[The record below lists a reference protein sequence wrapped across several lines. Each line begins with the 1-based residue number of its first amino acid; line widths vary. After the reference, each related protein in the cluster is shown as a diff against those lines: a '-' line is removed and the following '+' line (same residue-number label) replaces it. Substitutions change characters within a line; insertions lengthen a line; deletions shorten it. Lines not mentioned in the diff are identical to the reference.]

1 MRIRHLFIAIT
12 LILTFPFHLLGNDQ
26 LDPNLCYTP
35 GGSTRAPDWLCGVYE
50 DVDGYSEET
59 KFAVGQSGR
68 SSNPNEL
75 LAEGIATL
83 VGVIGLVRG
92 EGPSQTEYF
101 EMNDNHSYYFSV
113 SAVENREKV
122 TAKVIDKFSAPMR
135 DYILVAE
142 APEGITY
149 DLSQVLLSK
158 KVTIDRSDDLFQAFL
173 DDKDTSGFGDH
184 GNLHSS
190 FNVSL
195 VRIDTVENG
204 KNSMLGCFLKISEGV
219 GDDELF
225 VDKELDTEECRQEF
239 VKMSFTLAFAK
250 KERARQDSFKESEKL
265 YQQFLSQKELDAEV
279 DAEVDAAIRAE
290 FDKVLS
296 DNFDTMTGT
305 IADLQGN
312 WSTSCTAEDTNS
324 LFTIERLVISGNT
337 LYREEIVYPDSNCE
351 SPIMQLNGTML
362 SVKLDGST
370 QFTDETSGY
379 KVSGKLLSADITVLN
394 SDFASALNEQS
405 FCGIDSWEKD
415 VAFDIFGKNCG
426 DEDKIIIK
434 NAVTYA
440 AYRVTGNNLY
450 FESSESEYPT
460 SLDENKIYV
469 KQ

>member
-35 GGSTRAPDWLCGVYE
+35 GGSTLAPDWVCGAFE

-75 LAEGIATL
+75 LANGIANL
-83 VGVIGLVRG
+83 VYEIGLARG

-101 EMNDNHSYYFSV
+101 GSEMNDNHSYYFSV

-122 TAKVIDKFSAPMR
+122 TAKVIDKFSAPME

-149 DLSQVLLSK
+149 DLSEVNLVKSALL
-158 KVTIDRSDDLFQAFL
+158 
-173 DDKDTSGFGDH
+173 GDEFD
-184 GNLHSS
+184 SS
-190 FNVSL
+190 YVSL

-204 KNSMLGCFLKISEGV
+204 KNSMLGCFLRISEGV

-225 VDKELDTEECRQEF
+225 VHKELDTEECRQEF

-250 KERARQDSFKESEKL
+250 KEIARQDSFKESEKL

-290 FDKVLS
+290 LEAEMDKTLS
-296 DNFDTMTGT
+296 DKFDTMTGT

-324 LFTIERLVISGNT
+324 LFTIDRLVISGNT

-379 KVSGKLLSADITVLN
+379 KVSGKLLSVDATVLN

-405 FCGIDSWEKD
+405 ACGIDSWEKD
-415 VAFDIFGKNCG
+415 VAFDMLGKNCG

>member
-35 GGSTRAPDWLCGVYE
+35 GGSTLAPDWVCGAFE

-68 SSNPNEL
+68 SSNPNAL
-75 LAEGIATL
+75 LAEGIANL
-83 VGVIGLVRG
+83 VETSILSWF
-92 EGPSQTEYF
+92 EGPSLLTT
-101 EMNDNHSYYFSV
+101 
-113 SAVENREKV
+113 VENRGKV
-122 TAKVIDKFSAPMR
+122 TAKVIDKFSAPME

-149 DLSQVLLSK
+149 DLSQVILN
-158 KVTIDRSDDLFQAFL
+158 
-173 DDKDTSGFGDH
+173 KDTSFVDIE
-184 GNLHSS
+184 NLHSS
-190 FNVSL
+190 SVSL
-195 VRIDTVENG
+195 VRIETVENG
-204 KNSMLGCFLKISEGV
+204 NNSMLGCFLKISEGV

-225 VDKELDTEECRQEF
+225 VHKELDTEECRQEF

-265 YQQFLSQKELDAEV
+265 YQQFRSQKELDAEV

-290 FDKVLS
+290 LEAEMDKMLS
-296 DNFDTMTGT
+296 DKFDTMTGT

-324 LFTIERLVISGNT
+324 LFTIDRLVISGNT

-379 KVSGKLLSADITVLN
+379 KVSGKLLSVDATVLN

-405 FCGIDSWEKD
+405 ACGIDSWEKG
-415 VAFDIFGKNCG
+415 VAFDLLGKNCG
-426 DEDKIIIK
+426 DEGEIFIK

-440 AYRVTGNNLY
+440 AYRVIGNNLY

>member
-26 LDPNLCYTP
+26 LDPNVCYTP
-35 GGSTRAPDWLCGVYE
+35 GGSTRAPDWVCGAFE

-68 SSNPNEL
+68 SSNPNPL
-75 LAEGIATL
+75 LANGIANL
-83 VGVIGLVRG
+83 VDVIGLARG
-92 EGPSQTEYF
+92 EGPFQTEYSDF
-101 EMNDNHSYYFSV
+101 EMNDNHSYFFSV
-113 SAVENREKV
+113 SAFENRGKV
-122 TAKVIDKFSAPMR
+122 TAKVIDKFSAPME

-149 DLSQVLLSK
+149 DLSQVILN
-158 KVTIDRSDDLFQAFL
+158 
-173 DDKDTSGFGDH
+173 KDTSFGDNE
-184 GNLHSS
+184 NLHDSL
-190 FNVSL
+190 VSL

-225 VDKELDTEECRQEF
+225 VHKELDTEECRQEF

-265 YQQFLSQKELDAEV
+265 YQQFLSQKEIDAEV
-279 DAEVDAAIRAE
+279 EADM
-290 FDKVLS
+290 DKMFS
-296 DNFDTMTGT
+296 DDFDTMTGT

-324 LFTIERLVISGNT
+324 LFTIDRLVISGNT

-379 KVSGKLLSADITVLN
+379 KVSGKLLSVDATVLN

-405 FCGIDSWEKD
+405 ACGIDSWEKG
-415 VAFDIFGKNCG
+415 VAFDLLGKNCG
-426 DEDKIIIK
+426 DEGEIFIK

>member
-26 LDPNLCYTP
+26 LDPNVCYTP
-35 GGSTRAPDWLCGVYE
+35 GGSTRAPDWVCGAFE

-68 SSNPNEL
+68 SSNPNAL
-75 LAEGIATL
+75 LAEGIANL
-83 VGVIGLVRG
+83 VETSILSWF
-92 EGPSQTEYF
+92 EGPSLFTT
-101 EMNDNHSYYFSV
+101 
-113 SAVENREKV
+113 VENRGKV
-122 TAKVIDKFSAPMR
+122 TAKVIDKFSAPME

-149 DLSQVLLSK
+149 DLSQV
-158 KVTIDRSDDLFQAFL
+158 FL
-173 DDKDTSGFGDH
+173 EKTAYNWTGDKFD
-184 GNLHSS
+184 SS
-190 FNVSL
+190 YVSL

-204 KNSMLGCFLKISEGV
+204 KNSMLGCFLRISEGV

-225 VDKELDTEECRQEF
+225 VHKELDTEECRQEF

-265 YQQFLSQKELDAEV
+265 YQQFRSQKELDAEV

-290 FDKVLS
+290 LEAEMDKMLS
-296 DNFDTMTGT
+296 DKFDTMTGT

-324 LFTIERLVISGNT
+324 LFTIDRLVISGNT

-379 KVSGKLLSADITVLN
+379 KVSGKLLSVDATVLN

-405 FCGIDSWEKD
+405 ACGIDSWEKG
-415 VAFDIFGKNCG
+415 VAFDLLGKNCG
-426 DEDKIIIK
+426 DEGEIFIK

-440 AYRVTGNNLY
+440 AYRVIGNNLY